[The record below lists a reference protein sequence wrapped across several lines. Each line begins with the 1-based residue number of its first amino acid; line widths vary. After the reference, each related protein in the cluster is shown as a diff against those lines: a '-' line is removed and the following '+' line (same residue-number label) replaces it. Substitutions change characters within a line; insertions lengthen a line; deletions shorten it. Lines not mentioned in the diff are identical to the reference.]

1 MQHGL
6 EQGWDQLRDADKRK
20 DVECGYVN
28 DKDRDSRPVHSVKP
42 AWESREVWAIRK
54 EEDRLTHP

>member
-20 DVECGYVN
+20 DVECGYVK
-28 DKDRDSRPVHSVKP
+28 DKDRDSTPVHSVKP
-42 AWESREVWAIRK
+42 A
-54 EEDRLTHP
+54 